1 MMNEKEIEQL
11 KKLLGPEF
19 SSEELEAVLQEFPEL
34 LDRAES
40 LSQAME
46 SLRRET
52 IPTLGPDFTDRVMA
66 RINAPSFWQKLWGA
80 GHPVLKF
87 GVASAVVALLAVGVY
102 LIYPH
107 GGGEISAPVAQ
118 GQKIYRVR
126 FSLLRPEAGEVV
138 LVGDFTQWN
147 HLPLKKDKSGN
158 FRGELNL
165 PEGTYA
171 YGFLVDGEKWVPDPT
186 AHRIVPDGFGG
197 KNSVI
202 NL

>member
-1 MMNEKEIEQL
+1 MNEKEIEQL

-87 GVASAVVALLAVGVY
+87 GVASAVVGLLAVGS
-102 LIYPH
+102 P
-107 GGGEISAPVAQ
+107 
-118 GQKIYRVR
+118 
-126 FSLLRPEAGEVV
+126 RPWPRGKRSTAFVFPCCGPRP
-138 LVGDFTQWN
+138 GRWCWWAI
-147 HLPLKKDKSGN
+147 LPSGTTC
-158 FRGELNL
+158 
-165 PEGTYA
+165 P
-171 YGFLVDGEKWVPDPT
+171 
-186 AHRIVPDGFGG
+186 
-197 KNSVI
+197 
-202 NL
+202 